1 MQNIIKNIFYT
12 TSRQV
17 LTSLISFALIV
28 AIARFSGPKGN
39 GLFAILLLL
48 PSTLVNILNI
58 EFQNNLKHKNLI
70 FSNGIDF
77 IHEFFNFE
85 RKINNKF
92 LSKSVQLLGKNP
104 LMNKIFMNVADKGL
118 VF

>member
-28 AIARFSGPKGN
+28 AIARFYGPKGN

-48 PSTLVNILNI
+48 PSTLINILKKYIPDNYNHYHEIFTATGSLCFNI
-58 EFQNNLKHKNLI
+58 CSENSSFYEINSVI
-70 FSNGIDF
+70 T
-77 IHEFFNFE
+77 NFY
-85 RKINNKF
+85 
-92 LSKSVQLLGKNP
+92 
-104 LMNKIFMNVADKGL
+104 
-118 VF
+118 